1 MLPEPDNFTW
11 LIEARALNQE
21 LLLRLYRF
29 ARKSNELEHNA
40 IIRSVFSLL
49 VGAAFSLWR
58 AAFLGDA
65 TRQSP
70 KITEHAT
77 KLLERLIRD
86 NAVAYQQDR
95 DTREWMAGYYINN
108 AIWRLLMAW
117 HYIEKE
123 EHHTPMPQALLR
135 LKDFEDRGSEQE
147 SPIELWNTSHEA
159 ITALLD
165 NLDNAK

>member
-1 MLPEPDNFTW
+1 MSTEPDNFTW
-11 LIEARALNQE
+11 LVKARTLNQE
-21 LLLRLYRF
+21 VLLRLYRF
-29 ARKSNELEHNA
+29 AKTSREQRNPIS
-40 IIRSVFSLL
+40 RSVFPLL
-49 VGAAFSLWR
+49 VGAGFSLWR

-65 TRQSP
+65 TRESP

-86 NAVAYQQDR
+86 NAVGYQQDR
-95 DTREWMAGYYINN
+95 DMREWMGGYYTNN

-117 HYIEKE
+117 TYIEKQE
-123 EHHTPMPQALLR
+123 DHQPMPHALLR

-147 SPIELWNTSHEA
+147 SIMELWNYSHEA

-165 NLDNAK
+165 TLDDAK